1 MIAVKS
7 SKAWIA
13 FWSSFPL
20 SAVVVLVGLTWHA
33 GEIQPRLALFFTAI
47 AAVIVAAYAS
57 NYVEFICQEHRIVI
71 NKPYSV
77 LPFARRTE
85 LQLLDIRRVSLWTV
99 RGNSFQ
105 FLKHNEAPASFSN
118 TRWSVSFMGLYN
130 AELRAFADYLHRQ
143 GIETSG
149 F

>member
-1 MIAVKS
+1 MMAVKS

-13 FWSSFPL
+13 FWCSFPL
-20 SAVVVLVGLTWHA
+20 SAVVVLVGLPWQG
-33 GEIQPRLALFFTAI
+33 GEIQPRLVLFFAAV

-57 NYVEFICQEHRIVI
+57 NYVEFICQEDCIVVH
-71 NKPYSV
+71 KPYSV

-85 LQLLDIRRVSLWTV
+85 LQLVDIRCVSLWTV
-99 RGNSFQ
+99 RGRSFQ
-105 FLKHNEAPASFSN
+105 FLTHNGAPASFSN
-118 TRWSVSFMGLYN
+118 TLWSVGFMGLYN
-130 AELRAFADYLHRQ
+130 AELRVFADYLHRH